1 MAVINQVVVEVLSV
15 VERAV
20 GIEGRAGTPTTSSL
34 AVTSTS
40 PTSSPSTSSG
50 SGGSSNGP
58 TSSPLL
64 FFVALGFGVVF
75 TNLW

>member
-1 MAVINQVVVEVLSV
+1 MTVINEVMVEVLNV
-15 VERAV
+15 VERAAHLEARN
-20 GIEGRAGTPTTSSL
+20 GIGGTLTSATPSPTAAAPAQTSSQ
-34 AVTSTS
+34 
-40 PTSSPSTSSG
+40 SS
-50 SGGSSNGP
+50 GSSNGP